1 MCLFQKLTTTTRDR
15 LQLIGVSAMLV
26 ACKYEETYSPD
37 ISDFVY
43 ITDSSF
49 TKEQILAMEKCICAK
64 LDFGFGRPL
73 SLHFLRR
80 YSKAAD
86 VSKAEHQS
94 YARHSNPNPFSKK
107 FQNNF
112 MCIYVDIDVSQLWP
126 RVGSQLKLVCSYY
139 LFSSVT
145 HLAPRSF
152 TN

>member
-1 MCLFQKLTTTTRDR
+1 M
-15 LQLIGVSAMLV
+15 QLIGVSAMLV

-64 LDFGFGRPL
+64 LDFGLGRPL

-86 VSKAEHQS
+86 VSKAEHQLYS
-94 YARHSNPNPFSKK
+94 QTQDLQNPS
-107 FQNNF
+107 
-112 MCIYVDIDVSQLWP
+112 
-126 RVGSQLKLVCSYY
+126 
-139 LFSSVT
+139 
-145 HLAPRSF
+145 PRSF
-152 TN
+152 KITSCACMFDIDISRLWPELEAN

>member
-94 YARHSNPNPFSKK
+94 YARQYIQTQDLQIPS
-107 FQNNF
+107 
-112 MCIYVDIDVSQLWP
+112 
-126 RVGSQLKLVCSYY
+126 
-139 LFSSVT
+139 
-145 HLAPRSF
+145 PRSF
-152 TN
+152 KITSCAYMLTLTLVGYGPELEAN